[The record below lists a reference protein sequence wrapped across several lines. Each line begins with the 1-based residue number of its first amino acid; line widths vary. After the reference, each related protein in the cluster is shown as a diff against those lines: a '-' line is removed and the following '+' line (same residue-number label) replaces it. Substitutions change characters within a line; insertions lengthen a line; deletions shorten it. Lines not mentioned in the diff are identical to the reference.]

1 MSKPRRRRGV
11 ETSKGSTDPPPPPTE
26 EDDKHRRGRG
36 RRGGRNER
44 FVMKELPVL
53 FLGGFFALVFSVIGL
68 VYRKYG
74 ITMFV
79 DRSYFDLNR
88 NASEW
93 RSLLDGGGVGG
104 ASEEA
109 AKTVLLIGG
118 PHRGGTTIVWRAICA
133 HPDISGL
140 GTTFETGGDYSEG
153 ILIQDV
159 YSTFGVG
166 MEKVMKS
173 NPGWQKEMRGL
184 GKYALGDEEKVHLT
198 EKDGMVTPSNLARI
212 MNRFG
217 YYWDLSKPVLVEKSP
232 PTAVMSRFLQALY
245 NVDGDGEREKK
256 KRKSVTK
263 FLFVTRHPVANAY
276 AHQRILGG
284 TNVVPLDTLYRNYV
298 SLHRYMKTDLPRLD
312 NDPRILRLED
322 FASDPA
328 SELTSL
334 YRWLG
339 VDHSADTV
347 RRVLRS
353 DGLGGRI
360 RPDPNARYHDMWC
373 GGGSG
378 PPRSGE
384 KKKAGRDEVQTAERY
399 QKDVDE
405 LGLGYDII
413 GWCGDEERT
422 AG

>member
-1 MSKPRRRRGV
+1 
-11 ETSKGSTDPPPPPTE
+11 
-26 EDDKHRRGRG
+26 
-36 RRGGRNER
+36 
-44 FVMKELPVL
+44 MKELPVL
-53 FLGGFFALVFSVIGL
+53 FLGGFFALMFSIIGL
-68 VYRKYG
+68 VYCKYS

-79 DRSYFDLNR
+79 NQSYFDLNLK
-88 NASEW
+88 ASEW
-93 RSLLDGGGVGG
+93 RSLLDGGGVRW
-104 ASEEA
+104 ASEKF

-140 GTTFETGGDYSEG
+140 GTTFEMGGDYSKG

-159 YSTFGVG
+159 YSTFRVG
-166 MEKVMKS
+166 MEKVMKN
-173 NPGWQKEMRGL
+173 NPGWQNEMRGL
-184 GKYALGDEEKVHLT
+184 GKYALGNEEKVHLT

-212 MNRFG
+212 MNRFS

-245 NVDGDGEREKK
+245 NVEGDGERGKN

-263 FLFVTRHPVANAY
+263 FFFVTRHPVSNTY

-284 TNVVPLDTLYRNYV
+284 TNVVPLDTLYWNYF
-298 SLHRYMKTDLPRLD
+298 SLHRHMKTNLPRL
-312 NDPRILRLED
+312 NNNPQILRLED
-322 FASDPA
+322 FTSDSA

-347 RRVLRS
+347 RRVLRR

-360 RPDPNARYHDMWC
+360 WPDPNSRYHDMWC

-399 QKDVDE
+399 QKDGDQ

-413 GWCGDEERT
+413 CWCGNE
-422 AG
+422 